1 MVIQSSWTVLYL
13 SLLHLVGIYL
23 FTRGFLLSRL
33 SLSTVSE
40 CSSTS
45 ASLPCTLPLTHT
57 RAVLLIID
65 SLRFDFL
72 SPHPPEPH
80 SPYHHNVL
88 TLPRELTAK
97 QPRNSFLFNAH
108 ADPPTATLQRIKGL
122 VTGSLPTFVDIGH
135 NFGGASIAEDSII
148 QQLQRANKTIAFMGD
163 DTWLSVF
170 PASFHPELTHDFDSF
185 NVEDLHTVD
194 NGVIDNLFPLL
205 TNSSKWD
212 FLIGHFLG
220 VDHVGHRVGPDH
232 PTMLA
237 KQKQMN
243 DVLKN
248 VVDALDKDT
257 LLVVLGDHGMDHKG
271 DHGGDGDLEVSTGL
285 WIYSKGP
292 ALSSKSPPTS
302 HLPHKTFPGEPAP
315 HRSVQQ
321 IDLVPTLSLL
331 LGLPIP
337 FNNLGTVIP
346 ELFWRDRSGSDYAKA
361 LDINARQVHTYL
373 DTYRNSASGGEL
385 DGVWD
390 ALAASW
396 TRFDAS
402 KPRERPEAAVQFT
415 RLALETCRSLWAR
428 FNPALM
434 VGGLGVIALSLVV
447 SWGIYERSRSLS
459 EWDNSVSPLGRVTL
473 ISTGMGAALG
483 AAAHVWVRNLQPFH
497 GISLFQLVLFGAS
510 ATSGVWVLF
519 SAPPRL
525 RVSWTAPLLLLHSLA
540 FFSNSYTFWEDRA
553 VSFFLPFTLIPP
565 LLTALS
571 APTARLRFRI
581 VAFSTLFAI
590 CVRLMAAST
599 ICREEQHPW
608 CSVTFFSG
616 AGAAEPPLLARVLL
630 FPAAA
635 LVPYAIRRVL
645 ATSKSDNGIA
655 ALILPYVVPPAL
667 FAGSAHWFLEWLDAS
682 GDYPDLRHART
693 ALAWTSVLATLGGTA
708 FWMLVPVALHISSE
722 RAPGA
727 QHKTEVRV
735 LGYANAFGAPFAVF
749 WALALAPVWLA
760 AQPTAQITLALAT
773 AALLALL
780 ELVDAARDAR
790 AIHASFAADPAGALA
805 RLQQQTQQGQGHQ
818 GGSGSPAAPMSFDE
832 ITPLAL
838 LAQLAFFASG
848 HQATLA
854 SVQWKSAFVLTP
866 TVSYPLS
873 PLLVLLNTFGPT
885 ALLALAAPLLG
896 IWNVAPLAAAA
907 TPDGGAPRPHGQGQG
922 QAVMMSQARLATLA
936 AVRAA
941 LGISQYFAALL
952 FGSALSAAWL
962 RRHLM
967 VWKVFAPRYMLGAV
981 LLLLVDAAV
990 LCGLWV
996 GVTRVVGRVAR
1007 MFALP
1012 DPSPTS
1018 PNPSTVQEQQKT

>member
-1 MVIQSSWTVLYL
+1 
-13 SLLHLVGIYL
+13 
-23 FTRGFLLSRL
+23 
-33 SLSTVSE
+33 
-40 CSSTS
+40 
-45 ASLPCTLPLTHT
+45 
-57 RAVLLIID
+57 
-65 SLRFDFL
+65 
-72 SPHPPEPH
+72 
-80 SPYHHNVL
+80 
-88 TLPRELTAK
+88 
-97 QPRNSFLFNAH
+97 
-108 ADPPTATLQRIKGL
+108 
-122 VTGSLPTFVDIGH
+122 
-135 NFGGASIAEDSII
+135 
-148 QQLQRANKTIAFMGD
+148 MGD

-170 PASFHPELTHDFDSF
+170 PTSFHPEMTHDFDSF

-194 NGVIDNLFPLL
+194 NGVIANLFPLL

-243 DVLKN
+243 EVLQN

-257 LLVVLGDHGMDHKG
+257 LLVVLGDHGMDRKG
-271 DHGGDGDLEVSTGL
+271 DHGGDGDLEVSAGL

-292 ALSSKSPPTS
+292 ALSSKSSSTS

-361 LDINARQVHTYL
+361 LDINARQVRAYV
-373 DTYRNSASGGEL
+373 DAYRSSASGGEL
-385 DGVWD
+385 DGVWG
-390 ALAASW
+390 ALLASW
-396 TRFDAS
+396 ARLDAS
-402 KPRERPEAAVQFT
+402 KPREKPEAAVLFT
-415 RLALETCRSLWAR
+415 RLALETCRSLWAQ

-434 VGGLGVIALSLVV
+434 IGGLGVIALSLVV
-447 SWGIYERSRSLS
+447 GWGVYERSRSLS

-473 ISTGMGAALG
+473 ISAGVGAAVG
-483 AAAHVWVRNLQPFH
+483 AAAHVPLRSLQPFH
-497 GISLFQLVLFGAS
+497 GVSLFHLVLFGAS
-510 ATSGVWVLF
+510 VTSGVWVIF

-525 RVSWTAPLLLLHSLA
+525 RVSWSAVVLLLHSLA

-553 VSFFLPFTLIPP
+553 VPFFLPFTLVPP
-565 LLTALS
+565 LLSALS

-581 VAFSTLFAI
+581 IAFSTLFAL
-590 CVRLMAAST
+590 CVRLMATST
-599 ICREEQHPW
+599 VCREEQHPW

-616 AGAAEPPLLARVLL
+616 TGATEPPLLAQVLL
-630 FPAAA
+630 FPAAV

-645 ATSKSDNGIA
+645 ASSKSDNGIA
-655 ALILPYVVPPAL
+655 ALLLPYVVPPAL
-667 FAGSAHWFLEWLDAS
+667 ITGSAHWLLEWLDAS
-682 GDYPDLRHART
+682 GDYPDLRRART
-693 ALAWTSVLATLGGTA
+693 ALAWTSVLATVGGIVLWT
-708 FWMLVPVALHISSE
+708 LVPVALHISSE

-727 QHKTEVRV
+727 RPKTEVRV
-735 LGYANAFGAPFAVF
+735 LGFANAFGAPFAVL
-749 WALALAPVWLA
+749 WALALVPVWLA

-773 AALLALL
+773 VALLALL

-790 AIHASFAADPAGALA
+790 AINASFATDPAGALA
-805 RLQQQTQQGQGHQ
+805 RLQQQQSQSQ
-818 GGSGSPAAPMSFDE
+818 GGVGPPAALVAPVSFDE
-832 ITPLAL
+832 ITPLVL

-848 HQATLA
+848 HQATLV
-854 SVQWKSAFVLTP
+854 SMQWKSAFVLTP

-873 PLLVLLNTFGPT
+873 PLLVILNTFGPT

-896 IWNVAPLAAAA
+896 IWNVAPLASAE
-907 TPDGGAPRPHGQGQG
+907 PQHGQG
-922 QAVMMSQARLATLA
+922 QAVMTSQARPAVLA

-941 LGISQYFAALL
+941 LGTSLYFGTLL
-952 FGSALSAAWL
+952 LGSALSAAWL

-967 VWKVFAPRYMLGAV
+967 VWKVFAPRYMLAAV

-996 GVTRVVGRVAR
+996 GVARVVGRVAHI
-1007 MFALP
+1007 FALP
-1012 DPSPTS
+1012 
-1018 PNPSTVQEQQKT
+1018 NPSASASSTREQRKK

>member
-1 MVIQSSWTVLYL
+1 
-13 SLLHLVGIYL
+13 
-23 FTRGFLLSRL
+23 
-33 SLSTVSE
+33 
-40 CSSTS
+40 
-45 ASLPCTLPLTHT
+45 
-57 RAVLLIID
+57 
-65 SLRFDFL
+65 
-72 SPHPPEPH
+72 
-80 SPYHHNVL
+80 
-88 TLPRELTAK
+88 
-97 QPRNSFLFNAH
+97 
-108 ADPPTATLQRIKGL
+108 
-122 VTGSLPTFVDIGH
+122 
-135 NFGGASIAEDSII
+135 
-148 QQLQRANKTIAFMGD
+148 MGD

-170 PASFHPELTHDFDSF
+170 PTSFHPEMTYDFDSF

-243 DVLKN
+243 DVLQN

-271 DHGGDGDLEVSTGL
+271 DHGGDGDLEVSAGL

-292 ALSSKSPPTS
+292 ALSSESPPTY

-346 ELFWRDRSGSDYAKA
+346 ELFWRDHSSGDYAKA
-361 LDINARQVHTYL
+361 LDINARQVRAYL
-373 DTYRNSASGGEL
+373 DAYRSSASGGEL

-390 ALAASW
+390 ALVASW
-396 TRFDAS
+396 ARLDVS
-402 KPRERPEAAVQFT
+402 KAGEKPEAAVQFT
-415 RLALETCRSLWAR
+415 RLVLETCRSLWAQ

-434 VGGLGVIALSLVV
+434 VGGLGVFALSLAIG
-447 SWGIYERSRSLS
+447 WGVYERSRSLAK
-459 EWDNSVSPLGRVTL
+459 WDRSVSPLGRVTL
-473 ISTGMGAALG
+473 ISASVGAALG
-483 AAAHVWVRNLQPFH
+483 AAAHVPLQSLQPFH
-497 GISLFQLVLFGAS
+497 GVALFQFVLFGAS
-510 ATSGVWVLF
+510 VTSGVWVLF
-519 SAPPRL
+519 SAPPKL
-525 RVSWTAPLLLLHSLA
+525 RVSWSAVVLLLHSLS
-540 FFSNSYTFWEDRA
+540 FFSNSFTFWEDRA
-553 VSFFLPFTLIPP
+553 VPFFLPFTLVPP
-565 LLTALS
+565 LLSALS

-581 VAFSTLFAI
+581 LAFSTLFAVS
-590 CVRLMAAST
+590 VRLMATST
-599 ICREEQHPW
+599 VCREEQHPW

-616 AGAAEPPLLARVLL
+616 TGATEPPLLVRVLL
-630 FPAAA
+630 FPAAV
-635 LVPYAIRRVL
+635 LVPYSIRRVL

-655 ALILPYVVPPAL
+655 AFLLPYVVPPAL
-667 FAGSAHWFLEWLDAS
+667 VMGSTHWFLEWLDAS
-682 GDYPDLRHART
+682 GNYPDLRRART
-693 ALAWTSVLATLGGTA
+693 ALAWTSVLAIVGGTV
-708 FWMLVPVALHISSE
+708 FWTLTPVALHISSE
-722 RAPGA
+722 RAPDA

-735 LGYANAFGAPFAVF
+735 LGFANAFGAPFAVF

-773 AALLALL
+773 VALLALL
-780 ELVDAARDAR
+780 ELVDATRDAR
-790 AIHASFAADPAGALA
+790 AINASFATDPAGALA
-805 RLQQQTQQGQGHQ
+805 RLQQQQSQGQG
-818 GGSGSPAAPMSFDE
+818 GGGSPAALGAPVSFDE

-873 PLLVLLNTFGPT
+873 PLLVILNTFGPT

-896 IWNVAPLAAAA
+896 IWNVAPLAELQ
-907 TPDGGAPRPHGQGQG
+907 RQHGKGQV
-922 QAVMMSQARLATLA
+922 VMTSQARPVVLA

-941 LGISQYFAALL
+941 LGFSQYFGTLL
-952 FGSALSAAWL
+952 LGSALSAAWL

-996 GVTRVVGRVAR
+996 GVARVVGRVAH

-1012 DPSPTS
+1012 DPDSSATS
-1018 PNPSTVQEQQKT
+1018 VQEERKT

>member
-1 MVIQSSWTVLYL
+1 MATRLSWIVLYL
-13 SLLHLVGIYL
+13 SLLHVVGIYL

-33 SLSTVSE
+33 SLSTLSE

-45 ASLPCTLPLTHT
+45 AALPCTLPPTHT
-57 RAVLLIID
+57 RAVFLIID

-80 SPYHHNVL
+80 SPYHHNAL

-97 QPRNSFLFNAH
+97 HPRNSFLFNAY

-170 PASFHPELTHDFDSF
+170 PTSFHPEMTHDFDSF

-194 NGVIDNLFPLL
+194 NGVIANLFPLL

-243 DVLKN
+243 DVLQN

-271 DHGGDGDLEVSTGL
+271 DHGGDGDLEVSAGL
-285 WIYSKGP
+285 WIYSKGA
-292 ALSSKSPPTS
+292 ALSAKNPPTS
-302 HLPHKTFPGEPAP
+302 HLPHKTFPGEPAS

-346 ELFWRDRSGSDYAKA
+346 ELFWRDRSGGDYVKA
-361 LDINARQVHTYL
+361 LEINARQVRTYL
-373 DTYRNSASGGEL
+373 DAYRNSASGGEL
-385 DGVWD
+385 DSVWD

-402 KPRERPEAAVQFT
+402 KSKEKPEAAVQFT
-415 RLALETCRSLWAR
+415 RLALETCRSLWAQ

-434 VGGLGVIALSLVV
+434 IGGLSVIALSLVV
-447 SWGIYERSRSLS
+447 GWGVYERSRSLG
-459 EWDNSVSPLGRVTL
+459 EWDNSVSPLGRATL
-473 ISTGMGAALG
+473 ISTIVGAALG
-483 AAAHVWVRNLQPFH
+483 AAAYIPLQSLQQFH
-497 GISLFQLVLFGAS
+497 GVSSFQLVLFGA
-510 ATSGVWVLF
+510 AVTSGVWVLF

-525 RVSWTAPLLLLHSLA
+525 RISWSAPVLLLHSFA

-553 VSFFLPFTLIPP
+553 VTFFLPFTLLPP
-565 LLTALS
+565 LLAALS
-571 APTARLRFRI
+571 APTARLRTRI
-581 VAFSTLFAI
+581 LAFSTLFAV
-590 CVRLMAAST
+590 CVRLMATST
-599 ICREEQHPW
+599 VCREEQHPW

-630 FPAAA
+630 FPAAM

-655 ALILPYVVPPAL
+655 VLLPYVVPPAL
-667 FAGSAHWFLEWLDAS
+667 IAGSAYWFLEWLDAS
-682 GDYPDLRHART
+682 GDYPDLRGART
-693 ALAWTSVLATLGGTA
+693 ALAWTSVIAALGGTA
-708 FWMLVPVALHISSE
+708 LWMLLPVTLHISSE

-727 QHKTEVRV
+727 QNKTEVRV
-735 LGYANAFGAPFAVF
+735 LGFANAFGAPFAVF

-760 AQPTAQITLALAT
+760 AQPTAQVTLALAT
-773 AALLALL
+773 AALFAHL
-780 ELVDAARDAR
+780 ELVDATRDAR
-790 AIHASFAADPAGALA
+790 AIHASFATNPSAALA
-805 RLQQQTQQGQGHQ
+805 QLQHQQGQGQGQ
-818 GGSGSPAAPMSFDE
+818 GGGGSPAALVAPVSFDE
-832 ITPLAL
+832 IVPLAL

-854 SVQWKSAFVLTP
+854 SVQWKSAFVLTS

-873 PLLVLLNTFGPT
+873 PLLVIINTFGPT
-885 ALLALAAPLLG
+885 ALLALAAPLIG
-896 IWNVAPLAAAA
+896 IWNVAPLASAPV
-907 TPDGGAPRPHGQGQG
+907 PDGGEPQNGQG
-922 QAVMMSQARLATLA
+922 QAVMTSQAPQAMLA

-941 LGISQYFAALL
+941 LGTSLYFGALL
-952 FGSALSAAWL
+952 LGSALSAAWL

-990 LCGLWV
+990 LFGLWI

-1012 DPSPTS
+1012 DPR
-1018 PNPSTVQEQQKT
+1018 PSAQEQRKS

>member
-1 MVIQSSWTVLYL
+1 MAIRSSWIVLYL

-45 ASLPCTLPLTHT
+45 AALPCTLPPTHT
-57 RAVLLIID
+57 RAVFLVVD

-97 QPRNSFLFNAH
+97 RPRNSFLFNAY

-170 PASFHPELTHDFDSF
+170 PTSFHPEMTHDFDSF

-194 NGVIDNLFPLL
+194 NGVIANLFPLL

-212 FLIGHFLG
+212 FLVGHFLG

-243 DVLKN
+243 DVLQN

-271 DHGGDGDLEVSTGL
+271 DHGGDGDLEVSAGL
-285 WIYSKGP
+285 WIYSKGAP
-292 ALSSKSPPTS
+292 LSSKNPPTS
-302 HLPHKTFPGEPAP
+302 HLPHKTFPGEPTS

-346 ELFWRDRSGSDYAKA
+346 ELFWRDHSGSDYAKA
-361 LDINARQVHTYL
+361 LDINARQVRTYL
-373 DTYRNSASGGEL
+373 DAYRNSASGGEL

-396 TRFDAS
+396 ARFDAS
-402 KPRERPEAAVQFT
+402 KSKEKPQAAMQFT
-415 RLALETCRSLWAR
+415 RLALETCRSLWAQ

-447 SWGIYERSRSLS
+447 GWGIYERSRSLG
-459 EWDNSVSPLGRVTL
+459 EWDDSVSPLGRATL
-473 ISTGMGAALG
+473 ISTVVGAALG
-483 AAAHVWVRNLQPFH
+483 AAAHVPLQNVQQFH
-497 GISLFQLVLFGAS
+497 GVSLFQLVLFGAS
-510 ATSGVWVLF
+510 VTSGVWVLF
-519 SAPPRL
+519 SAPPKL
-525 RVSWTAPLLLLHSLA
+525 RVSWSTPVLLLHSLS

-553 VSFFLPFTLIPP
+553 VPFFLPFTLVPP
-565 LLTALS
+565 LLAALS
-571 APTARLRFRI
+571 APTARLRSRI
-581 VAFSTLFAI
+581 LVFSTLFAH
-590 CVRLMAAST
+590 RLPRGAA
-599 ICREEQHPW
+599 PW

-630 FPAAA
+630 FPAAV

-645 ATSKSDNGIA
+645 AISKSDNGIA
-655 ALILPYVVPPAL
+655 VLLLYVVPPAL
-667 FAGSAHWFLEWLDAS
+667 VTGSAYWFLEWLDAS
-682 GDYPDLRHART
+682 GDYPDLRGART
-693 ALAWTSVLATLGGTA
+693 ALAWTSVIAAFGGTA
-708 FWMLVPVALHISSE
+708 LWMFLPVTLHISSE

-727 QHKTEVRV
+727 QNKTEVRV
-735 LGYANAFGAPFAVF
+735 LGFANAFGAPVAVF
-749 WALALAPVWLA
+749 WALALVPVWLA

-773 AALLALL
+773 AALFAHL
-780 ELVDAARDAR
+780 ELVDATRDAR
-790 AIHASFAADPAGALA
+790 AIHASFATNPAGALA
-805 RLQQQTQQGQGHQ
+805 QLQQQQGQGQ
-818 GGSGSPAAPMSFDE
+818 GWR
-832 ITPLAL
+832 
-838 LAQLAFFASG
+838 LAFFASG

-854 SVQWKSAFVLTP
+854 SVQWKSAFVLTS

-873 PLLVLLNTFGPT
+873 PLLVILNTFGPT
-885 ALLALAAPLLG
+885 ALLALAAPLIG
-896 IWNVAPLAAAA
+896 IWNVAPLAPTSA
-907 TPDGGAPRPHGQGQG
+907 PDGGEGQGQV
-922 QAVMMSQARLATLA
+922 AMTSQAPQAALA

-941 LGISQYFAALL
+941 LGTSLYFGALL
-952 FGSALSAAWL
+952 LGSALSAAWL

-967 VWKVFAPRYMLGAV
+967 VWKVFAPRYMARRGAAAARGRRGAV
-981 LLLLVDAAV
+981 RALD
-990 LCGLWV
+990 
-996 GVTRVVGRVAR
+996 RRRAR
-1007 MFALP
+1007 RRPRCAHVRAP
-1012 DPSPTS
+1012 
-1018 PNPSTVQEQQKT
+1018 